1 MYSLNRPD
9 LASSHLVEKV
19 SWGVISLL
27 LAGCGACSNSSA
39 PASVRETG
47 TPGAEASV
55 GERLFL
61 ETRFAQS
68 FKVFL
73 DHGEDINNPKAG
85 DPVVAIAET
94 PDPLAPITPGAFKG
108 MSMNCRACHMVD
120 DLLTPSNERMRTYAD
135 FAPRSPI
142 PARPDGKTHAPRNS
156 PALVNSA
163 LARPGGVLF
172 HFDSEFNSMED
183 LVAATFTG
191 RNFGWLPGERAQAI
205 RHIARVVRGDDGSDD
220 LAQDSSESLSYRT
233 LFTGSDPDIPDEL
246 RLPPAFR
253 AFVGSGTDQEVFNAV
268 VKVVAA
274 YVNQLQFSQQEDS
287 GALIRSPFDVFLK
300 INGLP
305 TQPDLTATPPE
316 TPLAYSRKLLQL
328 VLAREAANTLKFVTK
343 NPNRSSGKFQFHPSQ
358 NFVFGADELAGLK
371 MFLTEPAAIP
381 ASPAEVA
388 AGAIGNCIACHAA
401 PNFTDFKL
409 HNTGTAQKEYD
420 DFPSHGAGAF
430 IALNIPDLSTRTAN
444 DLPATEQNPMASER
458 FRSIPSDSTTLTD
471 LGVWNIFANPAVP
484 NPQAK
489 IRTILCDDQQPCP
502 LSDATL
508 LDQAIARFK
517 TPGLRDLG
525 HSAPYM
531 HNGQFGTLDNIIG
544 FYRGVSTQARAGML
558 RNGAPQL
565 QGIALTAGDTVS
577 LVAFLKSL
585 NEDYQ

>member
-1 MYSLNRPD
+1 
-9 LASSHLVEKV
+9 
-19 SWGVISLL
+19 
-27 LAGCGACSNSSA
+27 
-39 PASVRETG
+39 
-47 TPGAEASV
+47 
-55 GERLFL
+55 
-61 ETRFAQS
+61 
-68 FKVFL
+68 
-73 DHGEDINNPKAG
+73 
-85 DPVVAIAET
+85 
-94 PDPLAPITPGAFKG
+94 
-108 MSMNCRACHMVD
+108 
-120 DLLTPSNERMRTYAD
+120 
-135 FAPRSPI
+135 
-142 PARPDGKTHAPRNS
+142 
-156 PALVNSA
+156 
-163 LARPGGVLF
+163 
-172 HFDSEFNSMED
+172 
-183 LVAATFTG
+183 
-191 RNFGWLPGERAQAI
+191 
-205 RHIARVVRGDDGSDD
+205 
-220 LAQDSSESLSYRT
+220 
-233 LFTGSDPDIPDEL
+233 
-246 RLPPAFR
+246 
-253 AFVGSGTDQEVFNAV
+253 
-268 VKVVAA
+268 
-274 YVNQLQFSQQEDS
+274 
-287 GALIRSPFDVFLK
+287 
-300 INGLP
+300 
-305 TQPDLTATPPE
+305 
-316 TPLAYSRKLLQL
+316 
-328 VLAREAANTLKFVTK
+328 
-343 NPNRSSGKFQFHPSQ
+343 
-358 NFVFGADELAGLK
+358 

-531 HNGQFGTLDNIIG
+531 HNGQFGTLDSIIG
-544 FYRGVSTQARAGML
+544 FYRVVSTQARAGTL